1 MMTDSSFLPPDPE
14 KAKREI
20 IEALYE
26 RLHEV
31 RRALGVR
38 VPLDDEFEQGIN
50 CRAANEEAW
59 LEQLLDMIERS

>member
-1 MMTDSSFLPPDPE
+1 MTNSFISSDPE
-14 KAKREI
+14 QAKRDI
-20 IEALYE
+20 VEALYE

-50 CRAANEEAW
+50 CRVANEEFW
-59 LEQLLDMIERS
+59 LEELLDKIERS

>member
-1 MMTDSSFLPPDPE
+1 MTETD
-14 KAKREI
+14 I

-38 VPLDDEFEQGIN
+38 VALDDEFDQGIN
-50 CRAANEEAW
+50 CRASNEEAW
-59 LEQLLDMIERS
+59 LEDLLTAIEKSR

>member
-1 MMTDSSFLPPDPE
+1 MTDNFISSDPE
-14 KAKREI
+14 QAKRDI
-20 IEALYE
+20 VEALYE

-50 CRAANEEAW
+50 CRVANEEFW
-59 LEQLLDMIERS
+59 LEELLDKIERS